1 MARRCCS
8 NCEGRAGV
16 DGEVAAVVRAQ
27 RELVDEHLRG
37 EEQLDWQQARD
48 VDAVG
53 EADGPPS
60 GLVGALGREG
70 DGGEYVVADRVVLA
84 GLHDRVGGNVAAG
97 VALDEHGQLA
107 LDVDVGL
114 HDEPAPRGA
123 GALPELTGALGVV
136 ADPDAASVIAVGASL
151 DDDRPP
157 VAFGEGVDV
166 RRVSTSANGGTGNP
180 TWASVSRACS

>member
-16 DGEVAAVVRAQ
+16 DGEVAAVVGAQ

-37 EEQLDWQQARD
+37 EEQLDCQQARD
-48 VDAVG
+48 V
-53 EADGPPS
+53 
-60 GLVGALGREG
+60 VGALGREG

-114 HDEPAPRGA
+114 HDEPAPRGG
-123 GALPELTGALGVV
+123 GALPELTGALGSWLIQT
-136 ADPDAASVIAVGASL
+136 P
-151 DDDRPP
+151 RP
-157 VAFGEGVDV
+157 
-166 RRVSTSANGGTGNP
+166 S
-180 TWASVSRACS
+180 